1 MIGARASQNAIVN
14 QVMKNAN
21 GVGTSKTRAKSES
34 NIKGQNGQAISSK
47 NHSIKSEQN
56 MRSVV
61 KQYTLFVKE
70 NFEGKIAQNLTNKSM
85 EKFISS
91 KIEEG
96 IALSSINTY
105 ISTMGKISDNL
116 NELGV
121 STTSRESIT
130 SYRDELIKEFG
141 SLQSI
146 HENRAYSDPQQ
157 IVDAMNMNTPYGL
170 STELQ
175 VSAGLRSDDAINIS
189 DKISINTDNTL
200 SIEGSKGGI
209 SYQTKELSQELI
221 DRVERAIEQG
231 YSVSYSEY
239 RDTLKEEVS
248 GVGQDWNGTHGL
260 RYNYAQEEYQNGVS
274 KEEIS
279 LSMGHSRESITNH
292 YLK

>member
-1 MIGARASQNAIVN
+1 MIGSRASQNAIVN

-21 GVGTSKTRAKSES
+21 GIGTSKVQAKNSS
-34 NIKGQNGQAISSK
+34 QIKGQNGQSVSTK

-61 KQYTLFVKE
+61 KQYTSFVKS
-70 NFEGKIAQNLTNKSM
+70 NYEGKIAGNLTSESM

-105 ISTMGKISDNL
+105 ISALAKISDNL

-121 STTSRESIT
+121 SATSRESIT

-157 IVDAMNMNTPYGL
+157 IVDTMHQNTPYGL

-175 VSAGLRSDDAINIS
+175 LQAGLRSDDAINIS
-189 DKISINTDNTL
+189 DKITINADNTL
-200 SIEGSKGGI
+200 NIQGSKGGI
-209 SYQTKELSQELI
+209 SYTTKELPSELI
-221 DRVERAIEQG
+221 ERVERAIEQG

-239 RDTLKEEVS
+239 KDTLKEEVS

-260 RYNYAQEEYQNGVS
+260 RYSYAQSEYQSGVS

-279 LSMGHSRESITNH
+279 LNLGHSRESITDH